1 MFDFYKSLSDANQ
14 GNFWNVKPDK
24 MEADLVCPKC
34 STHESDFL
42 ETGYLG
48 CPYCYKVFATSVVK
62 YAQDIHGKREHV
74 GKMPL
79 NQFNRKNKSLQ
90 LQQLLKQKEE
100 AIASEN
106 FELAAILKEKIE
118 KLMGEI

>member
-1 MFDFYKSLSDANQ
+1 
-14 GNFWNVKPDK
+14 
-24 MEADLVCPKC
+24 
-34 STHESDFL
+34 
-42 ETGYLG
+42 
-48 CPYCYKVFATSVVK
+48 
-62 YAQDIHGKREHV
+62 
-74 GKMPL
+74 MPL

-118 KLMGEI
+118 KLMGEM